1 MQNSGISIIIKK
13 LEKIKSAFKEK
24 IQKSSAASLELQK
37 VETEKQR
44 QLVGNIIIAVL
55 TERIPVRKALLLF
68 PKGFTDPSIHAAW
81 HALCHYEA
89 DEDIK
94 VQDIEFNN
102 QQVELLELIAFT
114 FKDGNPLAQN
124 IIDAY
129 KPYYQDDPVSYEN
142 GINGIIK
149 KLFRFLNF

>member
-142 GINGIIK
+142 GIKGIIK